1 MLGVNQMRT
10 KTNPVLN
17 GPVSDPVSD
26 SLVVN
31 AQERLHNFFNNRK
44 PKDLKKR
51 KLGLPGCSET
61 LKSEASLDMDQQG
74 LMHQQSSS
82 APALAPLQ

>member
-1 MLGVNQMRT
+1 MFT
-10 KTNPVLN
+10 
-17 GPVSDPVSD
+17 
-26 SLVVN
+26 

-51 KLGLPGCSET
+51 KLGSGDLIKT
-61 LKSEASLDMDQQG
+61 EASLDSDQPAG

-82 APALAPLQ
+82 TPSQRDPLGQ